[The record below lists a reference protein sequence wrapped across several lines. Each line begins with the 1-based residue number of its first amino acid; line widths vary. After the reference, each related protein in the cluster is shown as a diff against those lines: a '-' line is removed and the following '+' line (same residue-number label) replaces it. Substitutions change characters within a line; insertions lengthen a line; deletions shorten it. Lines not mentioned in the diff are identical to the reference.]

1 VDLRTRGPAD
11 LRTRGPADPWTLNP
25 LNPSNLRIP
34 IYSPF
39 VRSTYI
45 RVILL
50 EAAII
55 IGLVI
60 LGRLF
65 S

>member
-1 VDLRTRGPAD
+1 VSRT
-11 LRTRGPADPWTLNP
+11 
-25 LNPSNLRIP
+25 
-34 IYSPF
+34 Y
-39 VRSTYI
+39 V

-50 EAAII
+50 ETAIVI
-55 IGLVI
+55 ALVI

>member
-1 VDLRTRGPAD
+1 MMNQDHTEP
-11 LRTRGPADPWTLNP
+11 NP
-25 LNPSNLRIP
+25 NRRLASK
-34 IYSPF
+34 F
-39 VRSTYI
+39 VQ
-45 RVILL
+45 VVVL

-55 IGLVI
+55 VLLII

>member
-1 VDLRTRGPAD
+1 MLEPVDLEP
-11 LRTRGPADPWTLNP
+11 LEPWF
-25 LNPSNLRIP
+25 P

-39 VRSTYI
+39 VRATYI

>member
-1 VDLRTRGPAD
+1 MSDKDGLD
-11 LRTRGPADPWTLNP
+11 NP
-25 LNPSNLRIP
+25 LSG
-34 IYSPF
+34 
-39 VRSTYI
+39 TYV

-55 IGLVI
+55 AL
-60 LGRLF
+60 LWLFGRMY

>member
-1 VDLRTRGPAD
+1 VD

>member
-1 VDLRTRGPAD
+1 
-11 LRTRGPADPWTLNP
+11 
-25 LNPSNLRIP
+25 LNPSTSRTLGSP

>member
-1 VDLRTRGPAD
+1 L
-11 LRTRGPADPWTLNP
+11 DPWT
-25 LNPSNLRIP
+25 SWIP
-34 IYSPF
+34 IYSPV

>member
-1 VDLRTRGPAD
+1 MPRTYAQV
-11 LRTRGPADPWTLNP
+11 L
-25 LNPSNLRIP
+25 
-34 IYSPF
+34 F
-39 VRSTYI
+39 
-45 RVILL
+45 L

-55 IGLVI
+55 AGLVI

>member
-1 VDLRTRGPAD
+1 LK
-11 LRTRGPADPWTLNP
+11 
-25 LNPSNLRIP
+25 
-34 IYSPF
+34 
-39 VRSTYI
+39 STYL

-55 IGLVI
+55 IALVI

>member
-1 VDLRTRGPAD
+1 M
-11 LRTRGPADPWTLNP
+11 DPLDPEP
-25 LNPSNLRIP
+25 LEPWIP

>member
-1 VDLRTRGPAD
+1 LGRTY
-11 LRTRGPADPWTLNP
+11 L
-25 LNPSNLRIP
+25 
-34 IYSPF
+34 
-39 VRSTYI
+39 

-55 IGLVI
+55 AALVI

>member
-1 VDLRTRGPAD
+1 MPRTYVQV
-11 LRTRGPADPWTLNP
+11 L
-25 LNPSNLRIP
+25 
-34 IYSPF
+34 
-39 VRSTYI
+39 
-45 RVILL
+45 LL

-55 IGLVI
+55 AGLVI

>member
-1 VDLRTRGPAD
+1 VGPVDLV
-11 LRTRGPADPWTLNP
+11 DPWT

>member
-1 VDLRTRGPAD
+1 
-11 LRTRGPADPWTLNP
+11 
-25 LNPSNLRIP
+25 
-34 IYSPF
+34 

-55 IGLVI
+55 VALVV
-60 LGRLF
+60 LGRFF

>member
-1 VDLRTRGPAD
+1 VAGK
-11 LRTRGPADPWTLNP
+11 
-25 LNPSNLRIP
+25 
-34 IYSPF
+34 F
-39 VRSTYI
+39 VR
-45 RVILL
+45 VVVL

-55 IGLVI
+55 VLLII

>member
-1 VDLRTRGPAD
+1 MSESSTPPPAHERSSSRTVAF
-11 LRTRGPADPWTLNP
+11 
-25 LNPSNLRIP
+25 IE
-34 IYSPF
+34 I
-39 VRSTYI
+39 V
-45 RVILL
+45 VL

-55 IGLVI
+55 VALWL

>member
-1 VDLRTRGPAD
+1 LDLLDLLDPWTCGPV
-11 LRTRGPADPWTLNP
+11 DPWTLNP
-25 LNPSNLRIP
+25 SNLGSR
-34 IYSPF
+34 YTSPF

>member
-1 VDLRTRGPAD
+1 MPRTYVQV
-11 LRTRGPADPWTLNP
+11 LF
-25 LNPSNLRIP
+25 I
-34 IYSPF
+34 
-39 VRSTYI
+39 
-45 RVILL
+45 

-55 IGLVI
+55 AGLVI

>member
-1 VDLRTRGPAD
+1 V
-11 LRTRGPADPWTLNP
+11 
-25 LNPSNLRIP
+25 I
-34 IYSPF
+34 
-39 VRSTYI
+39 STSI

-55 IGLVI
+55 IGLVVF
-60 LGRLF
+60 GRLF

>member
-1 VDLRTRGPAD
+1 LHFELPCILAF
-11 LRTRGPADPWTLNP
+11 LA
-25 LNPSNLRIP
+25 
-34 IYSPF
+34 
-39 VRSTYI
+39 STYI
-45 RVILL
+45 RVIAL

-60 LGRLF
+60 LGRMF